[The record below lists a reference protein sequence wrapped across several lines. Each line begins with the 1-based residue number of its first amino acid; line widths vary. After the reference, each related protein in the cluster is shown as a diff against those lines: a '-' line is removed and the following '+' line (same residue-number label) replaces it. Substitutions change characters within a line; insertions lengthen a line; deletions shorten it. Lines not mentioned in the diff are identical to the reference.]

1 MASSYCTGQHSS
13 RLTLSCLRQSLPR
26 GIRCTMKKK
35 KKKRCTMEGTEDTVK
50 HTRNKALVMDK
61 AQSKCRDSTE
71 QLWYLRSSQASAAHN
86 KTKNKTLGQVT
97 FSEKP

>member
-35 KKKRCTMEGTEDTVK
+35 KKKKMHHGGYRRHCETHEK
-50 HTRNKALVMDK
+50 
-61 AQSKCRDSTE
+61 QSTGD
-71 QLWYLRSSQASAAHN
+71 
-86 KTKNKTLGQVT
+86 G
-97 FSEKP
+97 

>member
-26 GIRCTMKKK
+26 GIRCTM
-35 KKKRCTMEGTEDTVK
+35 EGTEDTVK

-61 AQSKCRDSTE
+61 AQTKCRDSTE
-71 QLWYLRSSQASAAHN
+71 QLWYLRSSQAPAARN
-86 KTKNKTLGQVT
+86 KTKHKTLGQVT

>member
-35 KKKRCTMEGTEDTVK
+35 KKKRCTMEGTEYPGK

-61 AQSKCRDSTE
+61 AQSKCHDSTE
-71 QLWYLRSSQASAAHN
+71 QLW
-86 KTKNKTLGQVT
+86 
-97 FSEKP
+97 